1 MSKPSQTS
9 ATAPLVIEL
18 LTEELPPKALRRLG
32 DAFSSVLSE
41 RLFQLQV
48 CDADAVVT
56 AYAAPRR
63 LAIHISAARAQA
75 PNASRREKLLPVAI
89 ALDAAGQPTAPL
101 VKKLA
106 SLGAV
111 LGESVQISDLERVS
125 DGKQEVFYFQFTAP
139 GLTLIEA
146 AQIALDEALAKLPIP
161 KVMVYQRDD
170 GTTVKFVRPAHQ
182 LLALH
187 GDQVL
192 PLTAL
197 GLTADR
203 FTAGHRFHA
212 PGPLA
217 IDHADH
223 YADTLAAAGKVVAH
237 FEQRRKMISDALIA
251 QAAPNVAIMP
261 DALLDEVTGLVEW
274 PVVLGGVFAA
284 EFLSVPQE
292 CLILTM
298 QQNQKYF
305 ALTGSDAKLV
315 NRFLLVSNITS
326 KDPQVIISGNERVL
340 RARLSDAK
348 FFFDQDRKKTLASRT
363 DQLAAVTY
371 HNKIGNQRQRI
382 ERLAQL
388 ARQWA
393 PAVGALP
400 AHAERAA
407 LLAKADLLTD
417 MVGEFPELQG
427 VIGTYYAR
435 HDQEPEE
442 VALAISAHYQPR
454 FSGDELPGN
463 PAGLA
468 LALADKMETL
478 VGIWGIGLAPTGDK
492 DPYALRRHALG
503 VIRILVEKSLPLS
516 LTELIAQTAATF
528 SGLDNVKP
536 DLAAIHQ
543 FACDRLR
550 AWLREKDYTVEEIE
564 AVLAQSPD
572 QLHQVIAR
580 LDAVRAFMMR
590 PEALS
595 LCAANKRIGNLL
607 KKSESTQTHIH
618 AAHLVEAAEQALA
631 KALDTIGPESEQR
644 VAASDYAGALAILA
658 QLKSPVDAFFE
669 SVMVNADDPALKA
682 NRLALISQL
691 YRAMNQ
697 VADLS
702 KLAI

>member
-1 MSKPSQTS
+1 MSKPSS
-9 ATAPLVIEL
+9 LAATAPLLIEL

-41 RLFQLQV
+41 RLFQSQV
-48 CDADAVVT
+48 CDASAVVT

-63 LAIHISAARAQA
+63 LAIHVSAARAQA
-75 PNASRREKLLPVAI
+75 PDANRREKLLPVSI
-89 ALDAAGQPTAPL
+89 ALGANGQPTPPL
-101 VKKLA
+101 IKKLA

-111 LGESVQISDLERVS
+111 MGETVQLSDLERVS

-139 GLTLIEA
+139 GLTLLEA
-146 AQIALDEALAKLPIP
+146 AQSALDEALAKLPIP

-217 IDHADH
+217 IAHADQ
-223 YADTLAAAGKVVAH
+223 YAQTLRATGKVVAH
-237 FEQRRKMISDALIA
+237 FEQRRKMISDALIL
-251 QAAPNVAIMP
+251 QAAPNTAIMP

-274 PVVLGGVFAA
+274 PVVLGGEFAQ

-305 ALTGSDAKLV
+305 ALTGANGRLV

-348 FFFDQDRKKTLASRT
+348 FFFDQDRKRSLASRT

-371 HNKIGNQRQRI
+371 HNKIGNQRERI

-388 ARQWA
+388 ARLWA

-400 AHAERAA
+400 ADAARAA

-454 FSGDELPGN
+454 FSGDALPGN

-516 LTELIAQTAATF
+516 LSELIAQTAATF
-528 SGLDNVKP
+528 AGRENVKP
-536 DLAAIHQ
+536 DLGAIHQ
-543 FACDRLR
+543 FALDRLR
-550 AWLREKDYTVEEIE
+550 AWLKEKDYTAEEIE

-590 PEALS
+590 PEAIS

-607 KKSESTQTHIH
+607 KKADSQQAQIDP
-618 AAHLVEAAEQALA
+618 AQLIEAAEKMLA
-631 KALDTIGPESEQR
+631 STLDTIGPQAEQL
-644 VAASDYAGALAILA
+644 VAASNYAGALEQLA
-658 QLKSPVDAFFE
+658 QLKAPVDAFFE
-669 SVMVNADDPALKA
+669 SVMVNVDDPALKA
-682 NRLALISQL
+682 NRLALMSDL
-691 YRAMNQ
+691 HRAMNQ